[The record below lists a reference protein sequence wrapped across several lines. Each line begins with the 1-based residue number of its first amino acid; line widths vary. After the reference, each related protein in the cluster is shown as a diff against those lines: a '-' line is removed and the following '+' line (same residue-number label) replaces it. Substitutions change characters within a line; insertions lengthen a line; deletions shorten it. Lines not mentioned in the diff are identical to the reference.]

1 MSLVTRPS
9 PGSAPR
15 DRQHRAIIP
24 GYSRLLDAVANTCA
38 VGVHGTAQ
46 PTLVN
51 LGAGTGTLAARC
63 LSAIPAATLIGIEDD
78 GDALAVA
85 MRRLSRH
92 RGLVTLVHADPAH
105 ARLPQGDAVVAAL
118 TLSRLDPGRAKSAF
132 FRRVFKALP
141 HGGVLVSG
149 DFHPSAV
156 AAVAT
161 SQMAGWIAHMRQSE
175 TESRVRHLLEAW
187 DADASFTTLEE
198 ELGLL
203 QHAGFAV
210 DVTWRHRGFA
220 VVVGVKP

>member
-1 MSLVTRPS
+1 M
-9 PGSAPR
+9 
-15 DRQHRAIIP
+15 
-24 GYSRLLDAVANTCA
+24 
-38 VGVHGTAQ
+38 
-46 PTLVN
+46 
-51 LGAGTGTLAARC
+51 
-63 LSAIPAATLIGIEDD
+63 
-78 GDALAVA
+78 
-85 MRRLSRH
+85 
-92 RGLVTLVHADPAH
+92 TLVHADPAS

-118 TLSRLDPGRAKSAF
+118 TLNRLEPGRAKSAF
-132 FRRVFKALP
+132 YRRVFKALP

-175 TESRVRHLLEAW
+175 TASSVRQLLEAW
-187 DADASFTTLEE
+187 DAEASFTTLEE